1 MNLSS
6 WSSKSAIVRRSTK
19 AVNKAVKPF
28 ASAHSDIQHSALAR
42 AWLRRGSCR
51 RIVAVENGR
60 VEVGGIE
67 AYPGTPVLDLQPYL
81 PGVESRPG
89 AVPPQRY

>member
-1 MNLSS
+1 
-6 WSSKSAIVRRSTK
+6 
-19 AVNKAVKPF
+19 
-28 ASAHSDIQHSALAR
+28 
-42 AWLRRGSCR
+42 
-51 RIVAVENGR
+51 VENGR